1 MGRSQLQYR
10 KAPGGRGRGGAAGRG
25 EPSQKPTSSKS
36 SSRRQPSLSSIADQ
50 STKYSS
56 KEPLYESDAFESTA
70 ASSLASGVATVSL
83 RSEAQLSVL
92 PAGETSEVELGALE
106 RKLSGLPLGAL
117 VGFQGE
123 EWAFCLTAG
132 GDAKAAVA
140 EVARAREE
148 EAPHADE
155 GADEGED
162 EDLESWLDDQL

>member
-1 MGRSQLQYR
+1 
-10 KAPGGRGRGGAAGRG
+10 
-25 EPSQKPTSSKS
+25 
-36 SSRRQPSLSSIADQ
+36 
-50 STKYSS
+50 
-56 KEPLYESDAFESTA
+56 
-70 ASSLASGVATVSL
+70 VSL

-92 PAGETSEVELGALE
+92 PASETSEVELGALE

-140 EVARAREE
+140 EVEE